1 MLSIG
6 IVSENIFFR
15 EAIKRILMPRIFHKD
30 HVIAYYDDLPLAM
43 GRNCHDILI
52 VDDAVKSMLRFSM
65 AMTLLSAVHGVK
77 VFLTTEEKRRLL
89 FRSVSRDVVVLD
101 KKISIPGMSKEFS
114 FLVDKVTQCSALN
127 GDVEGGT
134 VRNTKNSL
142 TESEV
147 ETLHLLSFGYTVTQV
162 SRILDKSVKT
172 VSTQKCSALR
182 KMGLKNR
189 VHNLLEISSGFSEVI

>member
-15 EAIKRILMPRIFHKD
+15 EAIKRIILMPSVFHKD

-52 VDDAVKSMLRFSM
+52 VDDAVKSMSRFSM
-65 AMTLLSAVHGVK
+65 AVALLSAIHGVK
-77 VFLTTEEKRRLL
+77 IFLTTEEKRRLL
-89 FRSVSRDVVVLD
+89 FRSVSHDVVVLD
-101 KKISIPGMSKEFS
+101 KKGSVPGISKELS
-114 FLVDKVTQCSALN
+114 FLVDNISQRPAVN
-127 GDVEGGT
+127 GSVERGVG
-134 VRNTKNSL
+134 RHTK
-142 TESEV
+142 SEV
-147 ETLHLLSFGYTVTQV
+147 ETLLLLSFGYTVTQV

-182 KMGLKNR
+182 KIGLKNR
-189 VHNLLEISSGFSEVI
+189 VHNLLEISSGFSEVL

>member
-1 MLSIG
+1 MTSIG

-65 AMTLLSAVHGVK
+65 AVALLSAIHGVK
-77 VFLTTEEKRRLL
+77 IFLTTEDKRRLL
-89 FRSVSRDVVVLD
+89 FRSISRDVVVLD
-101 KKISIPGMSKEFS
+101 RKGSVPGMSKELS
-114 FLVDKVTQCSALN
+114 LLVDNVAQRPERNES
-127 GDVEGGT
+127 VEGRIA
-134 VRNTKNSL
+134 RNTKSCL

-162 SRILDKSVKT
+162 SKILDKSVKT

-189 VHNLLEISSGFSEVI
+189 VHNLLEVSSGFSEVL

>member
-1 MLSIG
+1 M
-6 IVSENIFFR
+6 
-15 EAIKRILMPRIFHKD
+15 
-30 HVIAYYDDLPLAM
+30 
-43 GRNCHDILI
+43 
-52 VDDAVKSMLRFSM
+52 
-65 AMTLLSAVHGVK
+65 
-77 VFLTTEEKRRLL
+77 
-89 FRSVSRDVVVLD
+89 VVLD
-101 KKISIPGMSKEFS
+101 KKITIPGMSKEFS
-114 FLVDKVTQCSALN
+114 FLVDKVTQHSALN

-134 VRNTKNSL
+134 VRNTKNRL

>member
-15 EAIKRILMPRIFHKD
+15 EAIKRILAPRIFHKD
-30 HVIAYYDDLPLAM
+30 HVIAYYDDLPLVM
-43 GRNCHDILI
+43 GRNCQDILI
-52 VDDAVKSMLRFSM
+52 VDDAIKSLLRFSM
-65 AMTLLSAVHGVK
+65 AAALLSATHGVK
-77 VFLTTEEKRRLL
+77 IFLTTEEKRRLL
-89 FRSVSRDVVVLD
+89 FRSVTRDVVVLD
-101 KKISIPGMSKEFS
+101 KRVRVPDMNKELS
-114 FLVDKVTQCSALN
+114 LLLANIAQHSALN
-127 GDVEGGT
+127 GNVEGGAA
-134 VRNTKNSL
+134 RNTKSCL

-162 SRILDKSVKT
+162 SRMLDKSVKT

-189 VHNLLEISSGFSEVI
+189 VHNLLDISSGFSAVI